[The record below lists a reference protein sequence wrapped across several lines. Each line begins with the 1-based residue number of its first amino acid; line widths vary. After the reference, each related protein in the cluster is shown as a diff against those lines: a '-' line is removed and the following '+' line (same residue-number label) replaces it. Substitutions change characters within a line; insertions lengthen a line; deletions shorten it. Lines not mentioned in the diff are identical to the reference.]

1 MQCVYATFGNP
12 SSPEWEKKVIASV
25 GKEIEREFK
34 KGEKKPDGIEVTAD
48 KETIKVNDV
57 KQLLTEIKTQKK
69 TVENKL
75 EELGKKK
82 GYKGEALA
90 LFKLIKDLEPKIK
103 D

>member
-1 MQCVYATFGNP
+1 MNQNNNKHIKY
-12 SSPEWEKKVIASV
+12 SPEWEKRITALV
-25 GKEIEREFK
+25 GKEIEKEFK
-34 KGEKKPDGIEVTAD
+34 KGEKKPDGTEVTAD
-48 KETIKVNDV
+48 KETIKINDIQ
-57 KQLLTEIKTQKK
+57 QLLTEIKSQKK
-69 TVENKL
+69 VVETKL

>member
-1 MQCVYATFGNP
+1 MNNNNKYVKY
-12 SSPEWEKKVIASV
+12 SPKWDKRITTLV
-25 GKEIEREFK
+25 GKEIDKEFK
-34 KGEKKPDGIEVTAD
+34 KGEKKPDGTEVTTD
-48 KETIKVNDV
+48 KETIKVNEV
-57 KQLLTEIKTQKK
+57 KQLLTEINSQKK
-69 TVENKL
+69 LVETKL